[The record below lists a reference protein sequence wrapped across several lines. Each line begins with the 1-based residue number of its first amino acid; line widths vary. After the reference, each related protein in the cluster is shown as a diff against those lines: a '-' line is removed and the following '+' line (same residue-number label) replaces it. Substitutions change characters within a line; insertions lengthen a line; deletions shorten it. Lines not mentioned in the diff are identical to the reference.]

1 MQDTILLMG
10 DIIQEYLLLPA
21 YPVMYFGMEPG
32 FKLTISF
39 KPSKPTIMLKSFF
52 TWAAGILEDQSGTA
66 SSKRVGFYW
75 AFSLLSYMIYKDI
88 NGAKV
93 SSEMFY
99 AVFTIILVGYGL
111 ITSEFFKGKQFPTGK
126 PD

>member
-1 MQDTILLMG
+1 
-10 DIIQEYLLLPA
+10 
-21 YPVMYFGMEPG
+21 MEPG
-32 FKLTISF
+32 FKLTISSF
-39 KPSKPTIMLKSFF
+39 KPSKTTIMFKSFF

-126 PD
+126 PN